1 MNHSVE
7 SKIDKIVG
15 YKTWSNRKKIDTL
28 LEMDCVMYTNL
39 GIESTLE
46 EKRNVKMI
54 SKRIYRGISKIDK
67 TLGDTMM
74 RAMDR

>member
-15 YKTWSNRKKIDTL
+15 YKTWSDRKKIDTL

>member
-67 TLGDTMM
+67 TLGDTIM

>member
-46 EKRNVKMI
+46 EKRNVKMT

>member
-1 MNHSVE
+1 MEANLE
-7 SKIDKIVG
+7 NKIEKIIN
-15 YKTWSNRKKIDTL
+15 YKTWSDRRKIDVL

-46 EKRNVKMI
+46 EKRNVKMM
-54 SKRIYRGISKIDK
+54 SKRIYRGISKLDK

>member
-1 MNHSVE
+1 MEANLE
-7 SKIDKIVG
+7 NKIDKIIQ
-15 YKTWSNRKKIDTL
+15 YKTWSDRRKIDAL

-39 GIESTLE
+39 GIDSTLE
-46 EKRNVKMI
+46 EKRNVRMT

>member
-1 MNHSVE
+1 MSQSVE

-15 YKTWSNRKKIDTL
+15 YKTWSDRKKIDTL

>member
-1 MNHSVE
+1 
-7 SKIDKIVG
+7 
-15 YKTWSNRKKIDTL
+15 
-28 LEMDCVMYTNL
+28 MYTNL

-46 EKRNVKMI
+46 EKRNVKMT

>member
-1 MNHSVE
+1 MNPKLE
-7 SKIDKIVG
+7 NKIEKIIG
-15 YKTWSNRKKIDTL
+15 YKTWADRRKVDAL

-39 GIESTLE
+39 GIDSTLE
-46 EKRNVKMI
+46 EKRNVKMM

>member
-1 MNHSVE
+1 MNQSTQ
-7 SKIDKIVG
+7 SKIDKIVE
-15 YKTWSNRKKIDTL
+15 YKTWPDRRKIDAL

-46 EKRNVKMI
+46 EKRNVKMT

-67 TLGDTMM
+67 TLGDTMI

>member
-15 YKTWSNRKKIDTL
+15 YKTWSDRKKIDTL

-46 EKRNVKMI
+46 EKRNVKMM

>member
-1 MNHSVE
+1 MNQSVE

-15 YKTWSNRKKIDTL
+15 YKTWSDRRKIDTL

>member
-1 MNHSVE
+1 MNHSVK

-15 YKTWSNRKKIDTL
+15 YKTWSDRKKIDTL

>member
-15 YKTWSNRKKIDTL
+15 YKTWSDRKKIDTL

-39 GIESTLE
+39 GIDSTLE